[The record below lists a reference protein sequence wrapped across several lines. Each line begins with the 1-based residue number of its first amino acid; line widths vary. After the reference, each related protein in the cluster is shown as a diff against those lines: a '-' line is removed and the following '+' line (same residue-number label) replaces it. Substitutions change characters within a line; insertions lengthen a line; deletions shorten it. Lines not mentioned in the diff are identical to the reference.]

1 MSIDIEASV
10 PLIQTENT
18 VSHADHCS
26 ILFRTYLLNTGAR
39 IKITT
44 FYSAG
49 FSWFSRLQFLDGSSC
64 KEAYGNILDE
74 YEGDDSTGL
83 HQIRKFLKEQ
93 LSDPLEYIF
102 AEELI
107 FTSIKDE
114 HTRFLKEVLEKA
126 NSSEFSWM
134 NNLTE
139 DILSCLDE
147 DETL

>member
-1 MSIDIEASV
+1 MSIDIEASL
-10 PLIQTENT
+10 PLIQTEKT
-18 VSHADHCS
+18 VRHGDHCS
-26 ILFRTYLLNTGAR
+26 MLFSTYLLNTGAR

-44 FYSAG
+44 IYSES
-49 FSWFSRLQFLDGSSC
+49 FSWFCRLQFLEGSSC

-74 YEGDDSTGL
+74 YEGDDRTGL
-83 HQIRKFLKEQ
+83 HEIKKFLKEQ

-114 HTRFLKEVLEKA
+114 HKRFLKEILEKA
-126 NSSEFSWM
+126 NSGEFSWM